1 MQVFE
6 ERAKLKNPNK
16 NLPMQSR
23 EPTNSSHF
31 VKVTDKE
38 KLIVSKK
45 MTIF

>member
-1 MQVFE
+1 MQGFE
-6 ERAKLKNPNK
+6 ERGKLKNPDK
-16 NLPMQSR
+16 NLLMQSR

-45 MTIF
+45 MTNF